1 MKTNELK
8 SELTRNE
15 LSFQNV
21 ADHLDVS
28 LMTIQNKINGRT
40 EFKPSEIVKL
50 RDLLNLSEERVFE
63 IFLNP
68 GEE

>member
-50 RDLLNLSEERVFE
+50 RDLLKLSEERVFE